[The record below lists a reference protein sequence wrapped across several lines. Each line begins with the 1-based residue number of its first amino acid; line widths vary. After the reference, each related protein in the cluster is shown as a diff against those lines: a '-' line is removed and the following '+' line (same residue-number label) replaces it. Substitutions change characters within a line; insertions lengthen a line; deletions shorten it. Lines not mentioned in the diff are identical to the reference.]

1 MRGIVSEQLEEFLT
15 QVNIQ
20 IAQAARDNII
30 FTPDM
35 VRGNLNKL
43 AAFTSKSP
51 DIDYAQDKNIK
62 VDEQRIPVRVYSP
75 DPTKT
80 LPVVVYFHGGGH
92 MCGSIELY
100 DPMCRK
106 IAHAGQC
113 VVISVEYRL
122 SPEHPYP
129 TGVDDCQQAVIH
141 YQQVLTDLNYNDNIF
156 IAGDSAGGAIATTLA
171 MRSLTNK
178 DIKIDKQILIYPNV
192 DYTGDSPSIQEN
204 GTGFLLE
211 QSKIKWY
218 FEHYF
223 ANNEDQ
229 VAVSPLFG
237 PITADL
243 PSTLI
248 ITAGCD
254 PLRDEGEAYA
264 QALNDAGVF
273 VKHHQF
279 EHMIH
284 AFMNLE
290 DLVPDECKH
299 LYQLIGNFIQDN

>member
-1 MRGIVSEQLEEFLT
+1 M
-15 QVNIQ
+15 
-20 IAQAARDNII
+20 
-30 FTPDM
+30 
-35 VRGNLNKL
+35 
-43 AAFTSKSP
+43 
-51 DIDYAQDKNIK
+51 
-62 VDEQRIPVRVYSP
+62 
-75 DPTKT
+75 
-80 LPVVVYFHGGGH
+80 
-92 MCGSIELY
+92 
-100 DPMCRK
+100 
-106 IAHAGQC
+106 
-113 VVISVEYRL
+113 
-122 SPEHPYP
+122 
-129 TGVDDCQQAVIH
+129 
-141 YQQVLTDLNYNDNIF
+141 
-156 IAGDSAGGAIATTLA
+156 
-171 MRSLTNK
+171 
-178 DIKIDKQILIYPNV
+178 IYPNV

-273 VKHHQF
+273 VKHHPF